1 MSEEKVTNETTE
13 QFTNEVIDVIK
24 EDAIVSIKMSTG
36 YYKRIQEA
44 TKSLIETKS
53 PGVLEIAHQSIRDQ
67 KITEAWVFHYET
79 LLILCNE
86 FEKAAKETNQIQQM
100 TVSEFEKHLKESID
114 AESLKESDDD
124 ANLESND
131 EEIIVEPS

>member
-1 MSEEKVTNETTE
+1 MSEEKVTNETSE
-13 QFTNEVIDVIK
+13 QIQNEVIDVIK

-36 YYKRIQEA
+36 YYKRIQEV

-53 PGVLEIAHQSIRDQ
+53 SGVMDIAHQSIRDQ

-86 FEKAAKETNQIQQM
+86 FEKAAKESNQIQQM
-100 TVSEFEKHLKESID
+100 TMTEFEKHIKDSID
-114 AESLKESDDD
+114 AEALRESEDVV
-124 ANLESND
+124 STD
-131 EEIIVEPS
+131 ETEITVDPA

>member
-1 MSEEKVTNETTE
+1 MSEEKVTNETSE
-13 QFTNEVIDVIK
+13 QIQNEVIDVIK

-36 YYKRIQEA
+36 YYKRIQEV

-53 PGVLEIAHQSIRDQ
+53 SGVMEIAHQSIRDQ

-86 FEKAAKETNQIQQM
+86 FEKAAKESNQIQQM
-100 TVSEFEKHLKESID
+100 TMAEFEKHIKDSID
-114 AESLKESDDD
+114 AEAVKEPEDVVST
-124 ANLESND
+124 D
-131 EEIIVEPS
+131 ETEITVDPA

>member
-1 MSEEKVTNETTE
+1 MSEEKVTNETSE
-13 QFTNEVIDVIK
+13 QIQNEVIDVIK

-36 YYKRIQEA
+36 YYKRVQEA

-100 TVSEFEKHLKESID
+100 TVSEFEKHIKESID
-114 AESLKESDDD
+114 SESVKEPEDVV
-124 ANLESND
+124 ESND
-131 EEIIVEPS
+131 DEIIVDPA